1 MIIGVGTDLC
11 QISRMSD
18 LLNDLAFLKRYYDE
32 EEQAYIL
39 SRGLMAAASMASHF
53 AAKEAFS
60 KAIGT
65 GFYGIKPQDVG
76 VRHRENGAPYFV
88 LRDSAKDAAGKAGLK
103 TAHLSVSHE
112 GGLAVAFVVL
122 EG

>member
-11 QISRMSD
+11 QISRMHD
-18 LLNDLAFLKRYYDE
+18 LLKDGAFLKRYYDD
-32 EEQAYIL
+32 EEQVYII
-39 SRGLMAAASMASHF
+39 SRGKMAAASMASHF

-60 KAIGT
+60 KAIGA
-65 GFYGIKPQDVG
+65 GFYAVKPQDIG
-76 VRHRENGAPYFV
+76 IRHRETGAPYYV
-88 LRDSAKDAAGKAGLK
+88 LSDTAKLAAEQAGIK
-103 TAHLSVSHE
+103 HAHLSLSPE

>member
-1 MIIGVGTDLC
+1 MIVGVGTDLC
-11 QISRMSD
+11 RISRMNE
-18 LLNDLAFLKRYYDE
+18 LLGDGSFLRRYFDE

-39 SRGLMAAASMASHF
+39 SRGVHAASSMASHF

-65 GFYGIKPQDVG
+65 GLYGVSPRDIG
-76 VRHRENGAPYFV
+76 VRHRENGAPYYV
-88 LRDSAKDAAGKAGLK
+88 LNDTAK
-103 TAHLSVSHE
+103 TAAERAGVRHTHLSLSHE
-112 GGLAVAFVVL
+112 GEFAVAFAVL